1 MTIVPPPSLMTAHFL
16 RFGPFTLDHSLWTIH
31 FGPLNGFRALWTG
44 SPIVPERPAKS
55 FVRKLNSGPPI
66 IRNYFKTPD
75 HSHCI
80 QWEGINGEFR
90 MTDPDEV
97 ARLWGQRK
105 NKPNMNY
112 GKLSRALR

>member
-1 MTIVPPPSLMTAHFL
+1 
-16 RFGPFTLDHSLWTIH
+16 
-31 FGPLNGFRALWTG
+31 
-44 SPIVPERPAKS
+44 
-55 FVRKLNSGPPI
+55 
-66 IRNYFKTPD
+66 
-75 HSHCI
+75 
-80 QWEGINGEFR
+80 